1 MALDP
6 RIEAIRDQYGLAK
19 DDFWQIPQNK
29 QWVCK
34 HAALEV
40 VAVKANVGWSLPTVV
55 QADTAGGIAVLVV
68 SGTLGDRTEWST
80 GEASPKNNKNA
91 YPWAMAEKRAK
102 DRVILKLVGLH
113 GLVYSEAEADAFDS
127 SPAQGQ
133 GPAFTAP
140 QPKAASRELHQAM
153 LDKVIEAG
161 RKGRAALREYWTSEE
176 FIAGWEV
183 MPEDW
188 QKILTE
194 EKEAFLASYAK
205 PTGRIDPNTS
215 LDQQFAATVAN

>member
-6 RIEAIRDQYGLAK
+6 RIETIREKYGLAK

-34 HAALEV
+34 HAALET
-40 VAVKANVGWSLPTVV
+40 VAVMANVVWSAPVVV
-55 QADTAGGIAVLVV
+55 QADTANGIAVMVV
-68 SGTLGDRTEWST
+68 TGMLGERLEWST
-80 GEASPKNNKNA
+80 GEASTKNNKNA

-113 GLVYSEAEADAFDS
+113 GFVYSEAEADVFDS
-127 SPAQGQ
+127 ANQA
-133 GPAFTAP
+133 PAFTAT

-161 RKGRAALREYWTSEE
+161 NKGRKALREYWTSEE
-176 FIAGWEV
+176 FVAGWEV
-183 MPEDW
+183 MPPDWRAILED
-188 QKILTE
+188 
-194 EKEAFLASYAK
+194 EKNGFLASYEK
-205 PTGRIDPNTS
+205 PKGYVDPNAQ
-215 LDQQFAATVAN
+215 LDQQFAETVGEPA